1 MSKREVPKYTKLNQ
15 LKKIGGFDLGL
26 YYHED
31 ETHKWR
37 DNIDKFERLTN
48 LMIEEL
54 ERMKKR
60 TKGGSQ

>member
-37 DNIDKFERLTN
+37 ENIDTFERMTN
-48 LMIEEL
+48 VIIEQL
-54 ERMKKR
+54 ERMKKEL
-60 TKGGSQ
+60 GVE